1 MFQLSELFRLSLFS
15 QARVSILS
23 ETEQD
28 LGGQSLWLLANSFLS
43 VFAFVCLH
51 VHVCG
56 GPWSLLGVFL
66 GHTPLFFL
74 IERGSLTEFGG
85 SSNLVGLLASESQ
98 DLTYLCPRKHW
109 GYRHYATWYLN
120 VGIEIL
126 NQGSHACTTRTSL
139 SHFPA
144 SFAFATTLPFI
155 SSALACLFYYKA
167 SCPWLFLVVAK
178 TSFSS
183 FC

>member
-1 MFQLSELFRLSLFS
+1 MVTSGCLS
-15 QARVSILS
+15 
-23 ETEQD
+23 
-28 LGGQSLWLLANSFLS
+28 
-43 VFAFVCLH
+43 
-51 VHVCG
+51 
-56 GPWSLLGVFL
+56 WS
-66 GHTPLFFL
+66 HSTFF

-85 SSNLVGLLASESQ
+85 SPNLVGLLTSESQ
-98 DLTYLCPRKHW
+98 DPAYVCLCKHW

-126 NQGSHACTTRTSL
+126 NQGSHACTTRTLL

-144 SFAFATTLPFI
+144 PSAFATTFTFI
-155 SSALACLFYYKA
+155 SGALACLFYYEV